1 MENID
6 AKILFLIEKLK
17 ELEIIKSES
26 KFCES
31 IELKK
36 QNLYRIRK
44 GLAHFTPYHILN
56 ICKEYDVN
64 ANWIF
69 SIQKNTFI
77 EKEINDN
84 QL

>member
-17 ELEIIKSES
+17 ELEIIKSEM

-31 IELKK
+31 IELKR
-36 QNLYRIRK
+36 QNLTRIKK
-44 GLAHFTPYHILN
+44 GVAHFTPVHIQN
-56 ICKEYDVN
+56 VCKVFKVN

-69 SIQKNTFI
+69 DIEKNTFL
-77 EKEINDN
+77 K
-84 QL
+84 